1 MLFRIFQVTTLALLL
16 CVGGSA
22 MAADAVKDNTHDGKV
37 VSITNDTLVMTA
49 SQDGK
54 EHSHT
59 FGRDATL
66 TLDGKACKAVDLK
79 AGTRIRVTTRGADQ
93 KVATKIEGIDQNDDF
108 ASASL
113 RSVNLK

>member
-22 MAADAVKDNTHDGKV
+22 MAAEKVKDNTHDGKV

-79 AGTRIRVTTRGADQ
+79 AGTRIRVTTRGADK